1 MSVSCEDG
9 GTHQREERPCKSH
22 KTYFFSLPC
31 TQEYQILS
39 MHHSQVNQSMHTPQ
53 DIDTPLQL
61 HVTKSFMLFLKS
73 SSKSSLKFEIK
84 EGWKGD

>member
-1 MSVSCEDG
+1 MRMVVRIKERKGHVSLIRLIF
-9 GTHQREERPCKSH
+9 QPI
-22 KTYFFSLPC
+22 PC

-39 MHHSQVNQSMHTPQ
+39 MYHSQVNQSMHSPQ
-53 DIDTPLQL
+53 GVDTPLQL
-61 HVTKSFMLFLKS
+61 HVTKSFKLFLKS